1 MYHLQMHAHHNPGG
15 GARHGRPGQQLPLHQ
30 FLRLI
35 AGGAPGLMVDH
46 APAASNDDLVRNM
59 QRSGVITN
67 DAVATA
73 FRLVP
78 RDQFVP
84 EEYKEDA
91 LIDAPLRI
99 ENMEF
104 NISAPHVQTTMVEAL
119 DVFPGARIL
128 DIGSGSGIVT
138 AALSVLA
145 GKNGSVLGIDIRR
158 DTCEMAKKSVEK
170 LRENSPEFAS
180 CAAECKFECLNAFL
194 LKGTA
199 HVGQYDRVHV
209 GASCPPEHLRPIV
222 HLLKPQ
228 GGSIVVPVNPSDLR
242 LLTVHANGR
251 KSEKVLSQVRFS
263 ELEVPN
269 DADIVLCAMKAERKM
284 RMSDNVAASNYDADV
299 AGIVEESQRWK
310 KGGRGS
316 SSDTHTGLLSSSP
329 AGVLDGLPQSP
340 YALQRQAAGAG
351 TSGSFLSSSNSSPSS
366 LKTLHAALLDALGD
380 HDCYLESSSGKWRLP
395 AHRALLCRRCDVLR
409 ARCNSGMAD
418 ADVSSVAVPEH
429 FSEKAVSSFL
439 NYLYRDE
446 LDCAAEEAVETCHVA
461 QYFGVPRCA
470 QLCEHMLAKVLK
482 SAYRSPRAVENA
494 SEAAPTLLSL
504 AHNQGLSHLSTVAL
518 DFIVTHPD
526 IITKAESFATL
537 GKEEVTAVAVE
548 ACRQLTRAT
557 QLLEEMKDTGAGVD
571 NDNNSKMQA

>member
-1 MYHLQMHAHHNPGG
+1 M
-15 GARHGRPGQQLPLHQ
+15 
-30 FLRLI
+30 
-35 AGGAPGLMVDH
+35 DH

-59 QRSGVITN
+59 QRSGIITN
-67 DAVATA
+67 DAIATA

-84 EEYKEDA
+84 EEYKEEA
-91 LIDAPLRI
+91 LIDAPIRI

-119 DVFPGARIL
+119 DVFPGAKIL

-170 LRENSPEFAS
+170 LKQNSPEFAS
-180 CAAECKFECLNAFL
+180 CAAECKFECRNAFL
-194 LKGTA
+194 LRGTA
-199 HVGQYDRVHV
+199 LVGRYDRVHV
-209 GASCPPEHLRPIV
+209 GASCPPDQLRSIV
-222 HLLKPQ
+222 QLVNPQ

-242 LLTVHANGR
+242 LISIHANGR
-251 KSEKVLSQVRFS
+251 LTERTLSQVRFS
-263 ELEVPN
+263 ELEIPS
-269 DADIVLCAMKAERKM
+269 DAEIVLCAMKAERKL
-284 RMSDNVAASNYDADV
+284 RMSDSVAASTYDADV
-299 AGIVEESQRWK
+299 AVIAEESRRWK
-310 KGGRGS
+310 KEGNGNGHNS
-316 SSDTHTGLLSSSP
+316 VTTATGLLSSSP

-340 YALQRQAAGAG
+340 YARQRQVAGAWKA
-351 TSGSFLSSSNSSPSS
+351 SGSSSSSSSS
-366 LKTLHAALLDALGD
+366 SRLGNLHAALLEALGD
-380 HDCYLESSSGKWRLP
+380 CDCYLESSSGNWRL
-395 AHRALLCRRCDVLR
+395 ATHRALVCQRCDVLR

-418 ADVSSVAVPEH
+418 AEVSKVEVPEH

-439 NYLYRDE
+439 TYLYRDE
-446 LDCAAEEAVETCHVA
+446 LDCTAEEAVETCHVA

-526 IITKAESFATL
+526 VITKTESFASL
-537 GKEEVTAVAVE
+537 GKEEVAAVAVE
-548 ACRQLTRAT
+548 ACRQLMRAT
-557 QLLEEMKDTGAGVD
+557 QLLEEMKDTGASVD
-571 NDNNSKMQA
+571 NDNNSKMQT

>member
-1 MYHLQMHAHHNPGG
+1 MHAHHNPGG
-15 GARHGRPGQQLPLHQ
+15 AARYGRQGQQLPMHQ

-35 AGGAPGLMVDH
+35 AGAPGLMMDH
-46 APAASNDDLVRNM
+46 SPASSNDDLVRNM

-67 DAVATA
+67 DAIATA

-78 RDQFVP
+78 RDKFVP
-84 EEYKEDA
+84 EEYKEEA
-91 LIDAPLRI
+91 LIDAPIRV
-99 ENMEF
+99 ENMDF

-119 DVFPGARIL
+119 DIFPGAIIL

-170 LRENSPEFAS
+170 LRKSSPEFAS

-194 LKGTA
+194 LRGTS
-199 HVGQYDRVHV
+199 HVGQYDRIHV
-209 GASCPPEHLRPIV
+209 GASCPPDHLRPIV
-222 HLLKPQ
+222 QLLKPQ
-228 GGSIVVPVNPSDLR
+228 GGSIVVPVDPSDLR

-251 KSEKVLSQVRFS
+251 LSEKTLSQVKFS
-263 ELEVPN
+263 VLEVPT
-269 DADIVLCAMKAERKM
+269 DAEVVLCAMKAERKM
-284 RMSDNVAASNYDADV
+284 KMSDSVAASTYDADV
-299 AGIVEESQRWK
+299 AAIVEESQKWK
-310 KGGRGS
+310 KFGNGNGDS
-316 SSDTHTGLLSSSP
+316 NIFNSGLLSSSP

-351 TSGSFLSSSNSSPSS
+351 TSASSHSSSPSS
-366 LKTLHAALLDALGD
+366 PSKLKDFSNLYAALLEALGD
-380 HDCYLESSSGKWRLP
+380 SDCYLESSSGKWRLP
-395 AHRALLCRRCDVLR
+395 AHRVLLCQRCDVLR

-418 ADVSSVAVPEH
+418 AEVSSVAVPEH
-429 FSEKAVSSFL
+429 FSEKAVSSVL

-446 LDCAAEEAVETCHVA
+446 LECTAEEAVEACHVA
-461 QYFGVPRCA
+461 QYLGVPRCA

-526 IITKAESFATL
+526 IITKTESFASL
-537 GKEEVTAVAVE
+537 GKEEVSAVGAE
-548 ACRQLTRAT
+548 ACRQLMRAT
-557 QLLEEMKDTGAGVD
+557 QLLEEMKDTRTGID
-571 NDNNSKMQA
+571 NDNNSRMET